1 MQQKLTQGF
10 QIEFLKEGDILYQF
24 PLGGPPEDHFDSS
37 RSEDIKVYR
46 IKSINIRLDSIKLII
61 EDALI
66 FSWPGDTERLT
77 VNKAQLVN
85 DGVWWIN

>member
-1 MQQKLTQGF
+1 MQQKLTQCD

-24 PLGGPPEDHFDSS
+24 PLGGPPEGNFDSS
-37 RSEDIKVYR
+37 RQEDIKVYR
-46 IKSINIRLDSIKLII
+46 ITSINARLDSIKLII

-77 VNKAQLVN
+77 VNKSQLIN
-85 DGVWWIN
+85 EGVWWIN